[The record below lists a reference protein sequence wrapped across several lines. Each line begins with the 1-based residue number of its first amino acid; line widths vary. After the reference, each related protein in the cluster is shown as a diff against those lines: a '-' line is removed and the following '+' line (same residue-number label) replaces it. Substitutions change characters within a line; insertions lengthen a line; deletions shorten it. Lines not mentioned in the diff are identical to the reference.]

1 MIRFS
6 WMVGAV
12 FLCAC
17 GVESAPVA
25 TQAPAGE
32 AVASSALAQT
42 ASAASVS
49 GSAQILEVCTPGESR
64 FCCPFPQGCTCPG
77 EQWCEEDGEWDECYG
92 PSPAPGPC
100 L

>member
-1 MIRFS
+1 MIRAL

-12 FLCAC
+12 FLFAC

-42 ASAASVS
+42 ASS
-49 GSAQILEVCTPGESR
+49 GQIVEVCTPGESR
-64 FCCPFPQGCTCPG
+64 LCCPFPQGCSCPG

-92 PSPAPGPC
+92 PTRSGPC